1 MEKAIEDVLKIGTR
15 DTSEDLFKQAG
26 HSKNLAKAANIS
38 SFKNFMSR
46 FKSFSGVTTD
56 SISSTKRFLQT
67 IDSGVSPLD
76 VAVKRLDVTKTTQ
89 GFLKLSDEQVGTVNR
104 ILKEGNLDAIVRI
117 SKAGVNVTSA
127 DRAAVST
134 LVKDF
139 PEVPLKRLSDS
150 VETNIRAF
158 PEMNGPL
165 DSLSNT
171 AKAKVQKVESNLLK
185 YYKPG
190 AVIAVTVG
198 VIVVAADWI
207 TKTMEQRTGC
217 FAFIT
222 INGKT
227 SSCKISALS
236 CSNTRNDGP
245 CSNLSLTNYYNPTLV
260 LMRIAEL
267 PNDDQRKIDV
277 ANAANVSPNELE
289 DRLGSLMISKYEAM
303 VSVVKSMTD
312 KPSLE
317 YCKIFNTNIENGK
330 IPTCRMCDTSA
341 DPISTRFLNPDQ
353 LADNITFRCIEEP
366 TVLSVITDAAI
377 TTGKNLFD
385 GVTGIVSGASGS
397 LQGFGIILIIGA
409 ILVLAFII
417 IYKFVI
423 KKPATS
429 PSYALLQPPPPIQQ
443 QQQPQLSTLSPLP
456 SNLPPYIPLIE

>member
-1 MEKAIEDVLKIGTR
+1 MEKVLEDVLKIGTK
-15 DTSEDLFKQAG
+15 DTSEDLFKQIG
-26 HSKNLAKAANIS
+26 ERSTLAITNIS
-38 SFKNFMSR
+38 SFKTFINK
-46 FKSFSGVTTD
+46 FKSLSGVTTD
-56 SISSTKRFLQT
+56 TVSSAKQLLQT

-76 VAVKRLDVTKTTQ
+76 TAVKRLDVTKTAQ
-89 GFLKLSDEQVGTVNR
+89 GFFKLSDEQVGTINR

-117 SKAGVNVTSA
+117 SKASVNVTSA
-127 DRAAVST
+127 DRAAVSA

-139 PEVPLKRLSDS
+139 PERPLKIFSDS
-150 VETNIRAF
+150 VESNARAF

-165 DSLSNT
+165 DALSNS

-190 AVIAVTVG
+190 TVIAVTVG
-198 VIVVAADWI
+198 VIVVASDWI

-217 FAFIT
+217 FAFVT

-236 CSNTRNDGP
+236 CSNTRNSVP
-245 CSNLSLTNYYNPTLV
+245 CNNLSLANYYNPTLV

-267 PNDDQRKIDV
+267 SNEDQRKIDV

-289 DRLGSLMISKYEAM
+289 NRLGSLMISKYEAM
-303 VSVVKSMTD
+303 ISVVNSMQN

-317 YCKIFNTNIENGK
+317 YCKIFNKNIENGR

-341 DPISTRFLNPDQ
+341 DPVSTRYLNPDQ

-385 GVTGIVSGASGS
+385 GVTGIASGASGS

-409 ILVLAFII
+409 VLVIAFII
-417 IYKFVI
+417 IYNFII
-423 KKPATS
+423 KKPSTTPPFTKLQSPPTS
-429 PSYALLQPPPPIQQ
+429 SSYVQQFAPSQQ
-443 QQQPQLSTLSPLP
+443 QQFSTQL
-456 SNLPPYIPLIE
+456 PYIPLIE